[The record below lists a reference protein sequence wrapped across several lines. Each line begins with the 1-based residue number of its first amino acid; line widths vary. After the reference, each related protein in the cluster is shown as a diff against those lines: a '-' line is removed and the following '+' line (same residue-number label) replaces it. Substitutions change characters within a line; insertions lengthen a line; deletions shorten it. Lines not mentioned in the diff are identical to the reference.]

1 MTMNV
6 VYITAKDKSE
16 ARKIARKL
24 LEARLAACI
33 NIIDNVNSLY
43 WWQGDIQDEQEAVL
57 IVKTKES
64 LVAELIEKV
73 KSAHSYSCPC
83 IIALPV
89 LQGNKEYVEWLEKE
103 TK

>member
-1 MTMNV
+1 MKMNV

-16 ARKIARKL
+16 ARKIARQL
-24 LEARLAACI
+24 LEARLAGCI
-33 NIIDNVNSLY
+33 NIIDNINSLY

>member
-83 IIALPV
+83 VISLPV